1 MTKRITTVGVFASLA
16 LILSYVE
23 VLIPFNFGIP
33 GVKLGLANLMVVTG
47 IYFLKAKDV
56 FVISMIRIFIAGLLF
71 GSGVSLIYSL
81 CGGLLSFFV
90 MFAVRKTNLFSVVG
104 VSVTGA
110 VAHNIGQIIAA
121 AFVMKSLSIGFY
133 LPVLMLGG
141 TITGFVLGLVCAKAL
156 LVMSGSGI
164 IKHGL

>member
-56 FVISMIRIFIAGLLF
+56 FVISMIRIFNDFFDRLCRDRWVHDSQQFAGLF
-71 GSGVSLIYSL
+71 I
-81 CGGLLSFFV
+81 
-90 MFAVRKTNLFSVVG
+90 LFSE
-104 VSVTGA
+104 
-110 VAHNIGQIIAA
+110 
-121 AFVMKSLSIGFY
+121 
-133 LPVLMLGG
+133 
-141 TITGFVLGLVCAKAL
+141 
-156 LVMSGSGI
+156 
-164 IKHGL
+164 